1 MLQIDDAGWGCL
13 VGGVTVGCYRV
24 ETAEFVAGTVA
35 PTFFQDDDP
44 DEAGRFWRKDYLTA
58 AARVVDVCL
67 AQLKATP
74 VEPVAI
80 CSGYVLD
87 GVRARL
93 TAQGYRW
100 QIAKTPALH
109 LPVCAG
115 ASVTGPLQE
124 LVERTFQAHLAELG
138 FHVSYDLLTDP
149 NKAGL
154 FWWKQVTWLKA
165 SNADATAPDPQR
177 ARVCK
182 TGWSTFNT
190 WACHPYA
197 EARALAG
204 WAKRRHPHT
213 RN

>member
-1 MLQIDDAGWGCL
+1 MLQIDAAGWGAL
-13 VGGVTVGCYRV
+13 VGGVMVGCYRV

-35 PTFFQDDDP
+35 PVFFQDDDP
-44 DEAGRFWRKDYLTA
+44 DEAGHFRRKDYLPA

-74 VEPVAI
+74 AESVAI

-100 QIAKTPALH
+100 QLAQI
-109 LPVCAG
+109 
-115 ASVTGPLQE
+115 TGPLQE
-124 LVERTFQAHLAELG
+124 LVERAFQAHLAELG
-138 FHVSYDLLTDP
+138 FHVSYDLLTDH
-149 NKAGL
+149 NQAGL
-154 FWWKQVTWLKA
+154 FWYRQISWLKA
-165 SNADATAPDPQR
+165 GNADAAAPDPER

-182 TGWSTFNT
+182 TGWSAFNT
-190 WACHPYA
+190 WAYHPYA

-204 WAKRRHPHT
+204 RRKRRPAHVHT
-213 RN
+213 

>member
-35 PTFFQDDDP
+35 PAFFQDDDP
-44 DEAGRFWRKDYLTA
+44 DEPGHFRRKDYLPA
-58 AARVVDVCL
+58 AAHVVEVCL
-67 AQLKATP
+67 AQLKVTP
-74 VEPVAI
+74 AEPVAI

-87 GVRARL
+87 SVRARL
-93 TAQGYRW
+93 TAQGYPW
-100 QIAKTPALH
+100 QLAKI
-109 LPVCAG
+109 
-115 ASVTGPLQE
+115 TGPLQE

-149 NKAGL
+149 NQAGL
-154 FWWKQVTWLKA
+154 FWWKQVAWLKA

-182 TGWSTFNT
+182 TGWGAFST
-190 WACHPYA
+190 WAYHPYA

-204 WAKRRHPHT
+204 RTKRRHSHT

>member
-1 MLQIDDAGWGCL
+1 MLQIDDAGCGAL

-44 DEAGRFWRKDYLTA
+44 DEAGRFWRKYYLAA

-93 TAQGYRW
+93 TAQGYHW
-100 QIAKTPALH
+100 QIAKL
-109 LPVCAG
+109 
-115 ASVTGPLQE
+115 TGPLQE
-124 LVERTFQAHLAELG
+124 LVERAFQAHLAELG
-138 FHVSYDLLTDP
+138 FHVSYDHLTDH
-149 NKAGL
+149 NQAGL
-154 FWWKQVTWLKA
+154 FWYRQISWLKA
-165 SNADATAPDPQR
+165 GNAEATAPDPER

-182 TGWSTFNT
+182 TGLITFNT
-190 WACHPYA
+190 WAYHPYA
-197 EARALAG
+197 EARTLAG
-204 WAKRRHPHT
+204 RRKRRPTYAHT
-213 RN
+213 

>member
-1 MLQIDDAGWGCL
+1 MLQIDDAGWGAL

-100 QIAKTPALH
+100 QIARI
-109 LPVCAG
+109 
-115 ASVTGPLQE
+115 TGPLQE
-124 LVERTFQAHLAELG
+124 LVERAYQGHLAELG
-138 FHVSYDLLTDP
+138 FYVSYDLLTDH
-149 NKAGL
+149 NQAGL
-154 FWWKQVTWLKA
+154 FWWKQVAWLKA
-165 SNADATAPDPQR
+165 GNAEATAPDPER
-177 ARVCK
+177 ARSLQDRLERFQHLGLPSLRRGARPGRPGQTAPGV
-182 TGWSTFNT
+182 
-190 WACHPYA
+190 HPQLSGGN
-197 EARALAG
+197 R
-204 WAKRRHPHT
+204 P
-213 RN
+213 